1 VLSPQP
7 TAGRAYALTAALAAA
22 VPLFAAATPLAPA
35 GAREVLMALFDPLCH
50 QLPERSFAI
59 AGAQFALCHRCFGV
73 VVGLAAGAI
82 VAPLFLQVI
91 RPADGRGLRTMAIA
105 AMPMLADW
113 ALDYFGVWINTTAS
127 RSLSGAVFG
136 LAAGAV
142 IAASVARPCKRSV

>member
-1 VLSPQP
+1 
-7 TAGRAYALTAALAAA
+7 
-22 VPLFAAATPLAPA
+22 
-35 GAREVLMALFDPLCH
+35 MALFHPLCH
-50 QLPERSFAI
+50 QLPDRSFAI
-59 AGAQFALCHRCFGV
+59 AGAPFALCHRCFGV

-82 VAPLFLQVI
+82 AAPLFLRLN

-113 ALDYFGVWINTTAS
+113 ALDYLGVWANSPAS

-142 IAASVARPCKRSV
+142 IAASMGKGVQAQETR